1 MSRKHLSCQS
11 TRHTLSSHDL
21 TSNVCRT
28 GQTANQI
35 PEPSHCIFLIECR
48 AAIAWLC
55 RVPDTNEEQGKREV
69 HLYCAV
75 HCNPSSLLRFYFCFF
90 FFHFIIAVSHSASAC
105 LIAIYWCCVPLVF
118 LCAPFAI
125 LRIIIAVCVYL
136 CRTVDLLN
144 DRCGTTKAHERRND
158 KKQNKNNQRHKHTS
172 PMAINISSV
181 SLFSLSCAIGNQQ
194 RNFCAETFTYKT
206 YLFILL
212 LFIHVWWLCLSW

>member
-1 MSRKHLSCQS
+1 MPSNHSLVVSRARHQWG
-11 TRHTLSSHDL
+11 TRKA
-21 TSNVCRT
+21 R
-28 GQTANQI
+28 
-35 PEPSHCIFLIECR
+35 
-48 AAIAWLC
+48 
-55 RVPDTNEEQGKREV
+55 
-69 HLYCAV
+69 
-75 HCNPSSLLRFYFCFF
+75 SSLVLCGPLQSVLIVAFLLLFFF

>member
-1 MSRKHLSCQS
+1 MINKWKRSSQMRVSRKHLSCQS

-90 FFHFIIAVSHSASAC
+90 FFSFYYCC
-105 LIAIYWCCVPLVF
+105 LTFGIGMFDRYLLM
-118 LCAPFAI
+118 LCAVGFFVRPFCNTPYYYCR
-125 LRIIIAVCVYL
+125 LRI
-136 CRTVDLLN
+136 
-144 DRCGTTKAHERRND
+144 
-158 KKQNKNNQRHKHTS
+158 
-172 PMAINISSV
+172 SV
-181 SLFSLSCAIGNQQ
+181 SYGRLAQWPLWHNQST
-194 RNFCAETFTYKT
+194 REKK
-206 YLFILL
+206 
-212 LFIHVWWLCLSW
+212 W

>member
-90 FFHFIIAVSHSASAC
+90 FFS
-105 LIAIYWCCVPLVF
+105 
-118 LCAPFAI
+118 
-125 LRIIIAVCVYL
+125 
-136 CRTVDLLN
+136 
-144 DRCGTTKAHERRND
+144 
-158 KKQNKNNQRHKHTS
+158 
-172 PMAINISSV
+172 
-181 SLFSLSCAIGNQQ
+181 
-194 RNFCAETFTYKT
+194 
-206 YLFILL
+206 ILL
-212 LFIHVWWLCLSW
+212 LLSHIRHRHVWSLFIDVVCRWFFCAPLLQYSVLLLPFAYICVVRSTCSMTVVAQPKHTREEMIKNKIKTTSDTNTHRLWP